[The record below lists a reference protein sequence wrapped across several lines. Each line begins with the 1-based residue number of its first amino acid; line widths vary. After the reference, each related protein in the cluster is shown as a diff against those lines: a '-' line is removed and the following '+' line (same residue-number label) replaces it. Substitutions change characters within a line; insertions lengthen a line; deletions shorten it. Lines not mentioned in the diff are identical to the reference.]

1 MGRTPA
7 DLGIFIGKRLLQ
19 LVPVLLG
26 SIVITFFVT
35 HFGVSDP
42 CAYWVPK
49 AKPAALQACIST
61 FGTSAPVTTQFV
73 RYLTVLLQGNW
84 GIDPTSGQPV
94 WATIT
99 LAAPDTIE
107 LVLAAL
113 LLMVLIGIPLGVVA
127 ASNNG
132 RLADHLV
139 RIFYLSGWAVPTF
152 LFALL
157 LVYFAAPFFGLPSH
171 GAFTQ
176 LNPPFPQ
183 YTHASVV
190 DALLSGQPAYL
201 ADAVAHLILPA
212 LCLAFINMGIATRM
226 TRATMLEV
234 LPLDYVKTARMKGLS
249 EFLVLYKHALR
260 NSLITTVTVL
270 GVTAGGLL
278 SSTVVIEEVFN
289 WPGIGRYSYTA
300 VTSYDFPGVIAVV
313 VVFSIG
319 VVLANLAADILYG
332 VLDPRVEW
340 R

>member
-1 MGRTPA
+1 MGRSLP

-35 HFGVSDP
+35 HFGVTDP
-42 CAYWVPK
+42 CTYWVPK
-49 AKPAALQACIST
+49 ARPAALQACIST
-61 FGTSAPVTTQFV
+61 FGTNAPITVQFE
-73 RYLTVLLQGNW
+73 RYLAVLVQGNW
-84 GIDPTSGQPV
+84 GIDPTNGQPV
-94 WATIT
+94 WSAI
-99 LAAPDTIE
+99 LAAAPDTIE
-107 LVLAAL
+107 LVVAAL
-113 LLMVLIGIPLGVVA
+113 ILMVVIGIPLGVVA

-132 RLADHLV
+132 RWADHLV
-139 RIFYLSGWAVPTF
+139 RLFYLSGWAVPTF

-157 LVYFAAPFFGLPSH
+157 LVFFAAPFLGLPSH
-171 GAFTQ
+171 GAFTE

-183 YTHASVV
+183 YTHASVI
-190 DALLSGQPAYL
+190 DALLSGQLSYVS
-201 ADAVAHLILPA
+201 DALAHLILPA

-249 EFLVLYKHALR
+249 DFVVLYKHALR

-278 SSTVVIEEVFN
+278 SSTVVIEEVFD
-289 WPGIGRYSYTA
+289 WPGIGRFSYNA
-300 VTSYDFPGVIAVV
+300 VINYDFPGIIAVV